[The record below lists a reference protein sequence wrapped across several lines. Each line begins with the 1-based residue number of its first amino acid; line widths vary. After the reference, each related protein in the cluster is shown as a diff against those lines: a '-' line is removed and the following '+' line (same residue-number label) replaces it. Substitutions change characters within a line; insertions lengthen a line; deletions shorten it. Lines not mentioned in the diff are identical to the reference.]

1 MTIKL
6 QLVSWNS
13 LIGAKG
19 LSRLVKWEV
28 GDMIITP
35 AAKFNY
41 KTQKTLVDGRIFSF
55 VRCLLVLCLRGVES
69 HLTFLLGATVLIG
82 LALHIYYPSFPKLN
96 IYPVS
101 RSSLQ

>member
-6 QLVSWNS
+6 QLVSWNG

-35 AAKFNY
+35 AANFNH
-41 KTQKTLVDGRIFSF
+41 KTQKTSVDGQIISF
-55 VRCLLVLCLRGVES
+55 VLRLLVWCL
-69 HLTFLLGATVLIG
+69 
-82 LALHIYYPSFPKLN
+82 
-96 IYPVS
+96 
-101 RSSLQ
+101 

>member
-35 AAKFNY
+35 AANFNY
-41 KTQKTLVDGRIFSF
+41 KTQKTSVDGQVFSF
-55 VRCLLVLCLRGVES
+55 VLLVLRLGGVES
-69 HLTFLLGATVLIG
+69 HLTFLLGATVPIG
-82 LALHIYYPSFPKLN
+82 LKLSTFITPSFPKLN

>member
-35 AAKFNY
+35 AANFNY
-41 KTQKTLVDGRIFSF
+41 KTQKTSVDGQIFSF
-55 VRCLLVLCLRGVES
+55 VLCLLVLCL
-69 HLTFLLGATVLIG
+69 
-82 LALHIYYPSFPKLN
+82 
-96 IYPVS
+96 
-101 RSSLQ
+101 